1 MTRAVRRRVGAGVA
15 AVVTLLLAA
24 CTAMPTSG
32 PVQQG
37 GDGRID
43 EPSSIDVLAEG
54 PRPDAAPLEIVESF
68 LVAGSA
74 GFRDDFVVARQYLAG
89 QARAEWQPLAGV
101 VVSGAL
107 EFADMGSGQ
116 VQVDV
121 PVVARVD
128 REGRYA
134 EAPAGAESSVTFG
147 LVQDDDDQWRISEA
161 PDGLVVPTD
170 DFEVF
175 FRQTSIYFLSPD
187 ETFLVPEQRWLP
199 VKSRETSVVS
209 ALLAGPSPWLRD
221 AVHTALPD
229 GVQLK
234 PEAVRVDPEGV
245 AHVGLFSTRTSELL
259 DADRPLLLA
268 QIEQSLLTL
277 PGVTAVDVTAGGV
290 SLTGAASLRSG
301 EGPAAAPEVLQDGAL
316 LQVGTDGLAPV
327 DGVGPLTVPD
337 PHHPA
342 RDETGTVRVVLSGD
356 RSLVTVPTED
366 DPGTTL
372 YEGTALSAPSVD
384 RFGYAWTTDVG
395 VGVVAALAA
404 GATGEPPAQAV
415 HVAAPELDGRTVRA
429 VRVSRDGVRV
439 AVVSTGD
446 DGVAVALGAIR
457 RDSHGVPQA
466 IGELVR
472 VGTPLTAAS
481 AVVWLDEATLGVL
494 ATENGDSVVHVVPLA
509 GETTELP
516 RASGLVS
523 LSGGRTPYAATA
535 DGSLLRL
542 VGTTW
547 VRIADVA
554 GVRDPSVAG

>member
-1 MTRAVRRRVGAGVA
+1 MRGALRRRVAAAAAA
-15 AVVTLLLAA
+15 AVTLVLGA
-24 CTAMPTSG
+24 CTAIPTSG

-37 GDGRID
+37 GDGRVD
-43 EPSSIDVLAEG
+43 EPSNIDVLAEG

-89 QARAEWQPLAGV
+89 EARAEWQPLAGV

-107 EFADMGSGQ
+107 EFGDLGDGQ

-147 LVQDDDDQWRISEA
+147 LVQDDEGQWRISEA

-234 PEAVRVDPEGV
+234 PEAVSVDAEGV
-245 AHVGLFSTRTSELL
+245 AHVGLFTTRTAELL

-268 QIEQSLLTL
+268 QIEQSLLAL
-277 PGVTAVDVTAGGV
+277 PGVSSVDVTAGGV
-290 SLTGAASLRSG
+290 SLDGAASLRSG
-301 EGPAAAPEVLQDGAL
+301 EGPAVAPEVLLDGAL
-316 LQVGTDGLAPV
+316 VQVGTDGPAPV
-327 DGVGPLTVPD
+327 DGLGPLTVPD
-337 PHHPA
+337 PSAPA
-342 RDETGTVRVVLSGD
+342 RDEGGTVRVVLSDG

-372 YEGTALSAPSVD
+372 YTGSALSAPSVD
-384 RFGYAWTTDVG
+384 RHGYAWTTDVG
-395 VGVVAALAA
+395 AGIVAVLASR
-404 GATGEPPAQAV
+404 ATGEAPAQAV
-415 HVAAPELDGRTVRA
+415 QVAAPALEGRTVRS

-439 AVVSTGD
+439 ALVSTGD
-446 DGVAVALGAIR
+446 DGVAVHLGAVT
-457 RDSHGVPQA
+457 RDRHGVPQA
-466 IGELVR
+466 IGEVVR

-481 AVVWLDEATLGVL
+481 SVVWFDEATLGVL
-494 ATENGDSVVHVVPLA
+494 ATEGGESVVHVVPLA
-509 GETTELP
+509 GETTTLP

-523 LSGGRTPYAATA
+523 LAGGRTPYAATA
-535 DGSLLRL
+535 DGTLLRL

-547 VRIADVA
+547 VRVPDVA
-554 GVRDPSVAG
+554 GVRDPSLPG